1 MHHLFSSGICTPII
15 CRGSRHC
22 TTQPCLSL
30 TRAVSTDRKVLGILL
45 HSTDTIV
52 WTSSRGG
59 HWGSGVFC
67 KLLKMAEDRG
77 IASCVTIDA
86 DVSELQICEPEE
98 LEYISS
104 IDLLGFLETQTG
116 RGWDSWVE
124 QTQQGIA

>member
-1 MHHLFSSGICTPII
+1 
-15 CRGSRHC
+15 
-22 TTQPCLSL
+22 
-30 TRAVSTDRKVLGILL
+30 
-45 HSTDTIV
+45 
-52 WTSSRGG
+52 
-59 HWGSGVFC
+59 
-67 KLLKMAEDRG
+67 MAEDRG